1 MSSKRTV
8 GKNLLATV
16 AALVASGLGLPLPG
30 GAAEA
35 VAAPEVAVVTLEQ
48 ALQDLETRSPALS
61 QARSRAAE
69 AQGLASQAASALIPA
84 LAVTGNYTRNS
95 DEAALPLGRLAAL
108 APALANVLP
117 GDVVIQPLSAFT
129 ASAALRVPLLV
140 PTAWAELG
148 AAKQAASAAETSAD
162 AVRLQLRAA
171 LIQAAWAGAAGEE
184 IVAASE
190 RAAIVAEEQ
199 VRSSERAVQAGTAAH
214 LSVLQAQTQ
223 ATQRQSDLVRAH
235 AELERARLGAGI
247 LLGRAE
253 PVRVTLGD
261 FAAASGAE
269 PPEALDSLAS
279 AALAHRPELQAQQAL
294 VRSASGQVD
303 SARWRLAPQ
312 LAASG
317 AAFASTVAY
326 PTGKKEGWRVGLEL
340 TWQLFDGG
348 FRAGKRAQAEAS
360 LAGARAAEEAQRLGI
375 AQEVQDAARDL
386 RVARERLQLAER
398 QRALAAE
405 AAATAKRS
413 FDGGVAGS
421 IDVLDANDRLF
432 QAEVGLASARAGV
445 GIAKASLDRALGR
458 T

>member
-1 MSSKRTV
+1 MPSKRNTGLMV
-8 GKNLLATV
+8 LATI
-16 AALVASGLGLPLPG
+16 AALSGGLPLRAC
-30 GAAEA
+30 AAEA
-35 VAAPEVAVVTLEQ
+35 VTPAEARVVTLEQ
-48 ALQDLETRSPALS
+48 ALQELEAQSPALS

-69 AQGLASQAASALIPA
+69 AQGLASQATAALVPTLVAS
-84 LAVTGNYTRNS
+84 GNYTRNS

-108 APALANVLP
+108 SPALANVLP

-129 ASAALRVPLLV
+129 VSGALRVPILV
-140 PTAWAELG
+140 PTAWADLG
-148 AAKQAASAAETSAD
+148 AARQAASAAANSAEG
-162 AVRLQLRAA
+162 ARLQLRAA

-190 RAAIVAEEQ
+190 RAVAVAEEQ
-199 VRSSERAVQAGTAAH
+199 VRSSERAVQAGTAAP
-214 LSVLQAQTQ
+214 LSGLQAQTQ
-223 ATQRQSDLVRAH
+223 STQRQSDLVRAR

-247 LLGRAE
+247 LLGQAE
-253 PVRVTLGD
+253 LVRITLSD
-261 FAAASGAE
+261 STGAGGE
-269 PPEALDSLAS
+269 QPEDALDSLAS
-279 AALAHRPELQAQQAL
+279 AALARRPELQAQRAL
-294 VRSASGQVD
+294 VRSASAQLD

-326 PTGKKEGWRVGLEL
+326 PTGKKEGWRVGLDL

-348 FRAGKRAQAEAS
+348 YRSGKGVQAEAA
-360 LAGARAAEEAQRLGI
+360 LAGARAAEEAQQLGI
-375 AQEVQDAARDL
+375 VQEVQDAARDL

-398 QRALAAE
+398 QRGLAAE

-445 GIAKASLDRALGR
+445 GISRAGLDRALGR